1 MTQIFNSTSCLTDP
15 CDNTKIILYDVV
27 RRYSSS
33 NWDTARQWG
42 QPPSTYTM
50 LWCYYYNYSL

>member
-1 MTQIFNSTSCLTDP
+1 MTQIFNGTSCLTDP
-15 CDNTKIILYDVV
+15 CDNTKIILYEVV

-42 QPPSTYTM
+42 QLPSTYTM
-50 LWCYYYNYSL
+50 LWCLLL